1 MSDLHRNIIAIHPQ
15 YPSGNSLFKT
25 SFLSEMKNLIFI
37 EPVSKPAVVRII
49 LLSYLPDA
57 FSKGGFFAQGSTES
71 SDPTWKIFSSF

>member
-1 MSDLHRNIIAIHPQ
+1 
-15 YPSGNSLFKT
+15 
-25 SFLSEMKNLIFI
+25 MKNLIFI